1 MTMSSESGILAQTL
15 GRYPHAIDTIDR
27 LITREGY
34 FDIFK
39 QLSDNYSPTL
49 TVTRVQGP
57 LVDSIVERGQGDQQR
72 IAVSRSLYRSGSIAV
87 KVGHGRP
94 ALWMS
99 AHADICG
106 YLTGAWDGTGYPL
119 TPFCMH
125 RASPGR
131 RAAMAL
137 AAPNGAGSLEH
148 LAAGDM
154 VTAESGDVRF
164 ECDRD
169 DLPLCTRVV
178 HHQPAEWDRESDRMV
193 GFIDNQAGSAAMLLA
208 AQALSHFDAN
218 ALFLLNDEEE
228 GPVDKGGQGFS
239 RAATRLLHRTP
250 LDELPNYVV
259 VTDGHE
265 QETALKH
272 GAPTLFGKGA
282 AITGLSSQARG
293 AVTPPQLL
301 DFTRAFARELGA
313 HGIRLVEHSSYVGRS
328 DDISALQFTPNVSL
342 IGYPAAYAHFDKT
355 PFAHVGDLVDLTK
368 TLVLLALAAQDSD
381 WQDRYL

>member
-1 MTMSSESGILAQTL
+1 MSSESGVLAQTL
-15 GRYPHAIDTIDR
+15 ARYPQAMATIDR
-27 LITREGY
+27 LITGERY

-49 TVTRVQGP
+49 SVTRVQGP
-57 LVDSIVERGQGDQQR
+57 LVDSIVEHGEGDLER
-72 IAVSRSLYRSGSIAV
+72 IAVSRSLYHSGSIAV

-94 ALWMS
+94 ALWLS

-106 YLTGAWDGTGYPL
+106 YLTGEWDGSGYPL

-131 RAAMAL
+131 RAAVAL
-137 AAPNGAGSLEH
+137 AAPNSSGPLER
-148 LAAGDM
+148 LAIGEM
-154 VTAESGDVRF
+154 VTGESGDVRF
-164 ECDRD
+164 ECERG
-169 DLPLCTRVV
+169 DLPLFTRVV
-178 HHQPAEWDRESDRMV
+178 HHQPAEWDRASDRVV
-193 GFIDNQAGSAAMLLA
+193 GFIDNQAGSSAMLLA
-208 AQALSHFDAN
+208 AQTLSHFDAN

-265 QETALKH
+265 QETALKR
-272 GAPTLFGKGA
+272 GEPTLFGKGA
-282 AITGLSSQARG
+282 TVTGISSRARG
-293 AVTPPQLL
+293 AVTPPQLVA
-301 DFTRAFARELGA
+301 FSRAFAGDLAA
-313 HGIRLVEHSSYVGRS
+313 HGVRLIEHGGYVGRS

-355 PFAHVGDLVDLTK
+355 PYAHIGDLVDLTK
-368 TLVLLALAAQDSD
+368 TLVLLALVAQDSD
-381 WQDRYL
+381 WQERYL

>member
-1 MTMSSESGILAQTL
+1 MEI
-15 GRYPHAIDTIDR
+15 IDR
-27 LITREGY
+27 VVTGEAY
-34 FDIFK
+34 FDIFR

-57 LVDSIVERGQGDQQR
+57 LVESIVSRGAGDQQR
-72 IAVSRSLYRSGSIAV
+72 ISVSRSLRHSGSIGV
-87 KVGHGRP
+87 RVGHSRP
-94 ALWMS
+94 ALWLS

-106 YLTGAWDGTGYPL
+106 YLTGEWDGTGYPL

-131 RAAMAL
+131 RAAVAL
-137 AAPNGAGSLEH
+137 AAPDGEGPLEH
-148 LAAGDM
+148 LALGEM
-154 VTAESGDVRF
+154 VTLASGDVRF
-164 ECDRD
+164 ECDSS
-169 DLPLCTRVV
+169 DLPLFTRVV
-178 HHQPAEWDRESDRMV
+178 HHQPASWDRASDRVV

-208 AQALSHFDAN
+208 AQALSHFDAS

-250 LDELPNYVV
+250 LDELPSYIV

-265 QETALKH
+265 QETAIEQ
-272 GAPTLFGKGA
+272 GRETLFGKGA
-282 AITGLSSQARG
+282 TFTGISSRARG
-293 AVTPPQLL
+293 AVTPPQLVA
-301 DFTRAFARELGA
+301 FTRAFAGELESNGVK
-313 HGIRLVEHSSYVGRS
+313 LLEHAGYVGRS

-355 PFAHVGDLVDLTK
+355 PFSHVSDLVHLTK
-368 TLVLLALAAQDSD
+368 SLVLLALVAQDAQ